1 MSFLYSN
8 MIKSLYR
15 LKDKK
20 SNKIKCVQKRKYKVM
35 KDCGLKKIYVCIN
48 NRYQELD
55 VDKTIELL
63 KKTAQLLEID
73 VFVVDAKQKQGQQI
87 QTQDFLIVG
96 DTDVDSYNTVDI
108 GIGEKYAGAARYVTY
123 DVEDIDEQYLKLVWA
138 RKYGKPLVIAHTK
151 RLLIR
156 EMTMDDL
163 DSMYELYDT
172 LKECTY
178 IEPLYGRTEE
188 EEFSSKY
195 IENMYAFFGYGLWL
209 VFLKDTGKLVARI
222 GIENRVIDGETVQ
235 ELGYLVDAGFQR
247 KHIAW
252 EGCNAVLDY
261 AENVLCLEQI
271 YTCIHK
277 ENKKSIALAERLGF
291 QPYAMD
297 INGMNIYRK
306 KLSTSQKCNV

>member
-1 MSFLYSN
+1 
-8 MIKSLYR
+8 
-15 LKDKK
+15 
-20 SNKIKCVQKRKYKVM
+20 M

-48 NRYQELD
+48 NRYQQFD

-63 KKTAQLLEID
+63 KETAQLLEVD
-73 VFVVDAKQKQGQQI
+73 VCVVNAKQTHAQQI
-87 QTQDFLIVG
+87 EPTEKQADAHGGIYIESKSQDFLIIG
-96 DTDVDSYNTVDI
+96 DTEVDSDNPVDI
-108 GIGEKYAGAARYVTY
+108 GIGDKYAGAAHYVTY
-123 DVEDIDEQYLKLVWA
+123 DAEDIDEQYLRLVWA
-138 RKYGKPLVIAHTK
+138 RKYGKPLVIAHTE

-163 DSMYELYDT
+163 DSLYELYDT
-172 LKECTY
+172 LKDCTY
-178 IEPLYGRTEE
+178 IEPLYERAEE

-195 IENMYAFFGYGLWL
+195 IENMYAFYGYGLWL

-252 EGCNAVLDY
+252 EGCRAALDY

-277 ENKKSIALAERLGF
+277 ENKISIALAERLGF
-291 QPYAMD
+291 QPYATD
-297 INGMNIYRK
+297 VDGMNIYRK
-306 KLSTSQKCNV
+306 RLSTFQKCNV